1 MAFNVVALC
10 LMPAMA
16 RAPSTPAEKRLVGML
31 VAIGLI
37 LAACLLQPLIR
48 HFRWLEARKR
58 PRGERGRALVAQMDS
73 PDRFLASGRV
83 GLSLRGRDL
92 RGEDLKDAFL

>member
-1 MAFNVVALC
+1 MAFNAVALF

-16 RAPSTPAEKRLVGML
+16 RAPSTPAEKRLVGTL
-31 VAIGLI
+31 VVIGLI

-48 HFRWLEARKR
+48 HFRWLEARKQ
-58 PRGERGRALVAQMDS
+58 PRGERGRALVAQMES
-73 PDRFLASGRV
+73 PSPFLAGGRM

-92 RGEDLKDAFL
+92 AART